1 MEEQQR
7 IRIVCDNHSNER
19 QSRDGDVVAVVVKAE
34 HEMRQGKCL
43 TKVELIESTE

>member
-1 MEEQQR
+1 MEKQR
-7 IRIVCDNHSNER
+7 IRNVCDNHSNER
-19 QSRDGDVVAVVVKAE
+19 QSRDGDVVVVVKAE